1 MSQKHRQSGGADK
14 IVMWLIGGF
23 VVVII
28 IIIGYVAV
36 GESKADPGK
45 SVTNYNL
52 NDAEKP
58 AAQIDVASIDIGKMG
73 VNDTKTTDFT
83 VKNTGTKPLVFY
95 GISSSCDCTS
105 GQVTIDG
112 TKSPAVSMHDKNSW
126 TGTVNLGQS
135 ATVSVIYEPKIM
147 PVKGDI
153 SRSVYLKTNDPVNPQ
168 LIFSIKTVVE

>member
-1 MSQKHRQSGGADK
+1 MKQKHKQSTDADK
-14 IVMWLIGGF
+14 IMMWLIGGLL
-23 VVVII
+23 VVII
-28 IIIGYVAV
+28 ILIGYVAV
-36 GESKADPGK
+36 GESKADPG
-45 SVTNYNL
+45 TNVVQYNL
-52 NDAEKP
+52 TDTEKP
-58 AAQIDVASIDIGKMG
+58 AAQVDAASKDIGMMS
-73 VNDTKTTDFT
+73 VNDTKITDFT

-126 TGTVNLGQS
+126 TGTVNPGQS

-153 SRSVYLKTNDPVNPQ
+153 SRSVYLKTNDPANPQ
-168 LIFSIKTVVE
+168 LTFSIKTFVE